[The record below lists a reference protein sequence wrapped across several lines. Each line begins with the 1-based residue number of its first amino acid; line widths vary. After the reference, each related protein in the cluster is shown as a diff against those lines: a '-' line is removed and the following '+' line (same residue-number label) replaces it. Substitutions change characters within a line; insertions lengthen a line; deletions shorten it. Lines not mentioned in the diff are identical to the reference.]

1 MLHDV
6 RVNTRAHISPTT
18 EPPPALDLRRL
29 GLVVHPRREIDV
41 ALDNVREWAEAHGV
55 ELVQIPVSGQER
67 VVADPGEVASC
78 DLVLAVGGD
87 GTALHALHAAAAV
100 NRPVLGVACGSL
112 GALTATAA
120 DDLVGALDRVD
131 SGAWRPRR
139 LPGLQVTADGTR
151 SRTAINDVVVVRRG
165 ASQVIVTIEVDGQ
178 LYVRYAGDG
187 VVVATP
193 AGSSA
198 YTLAAGGPVLA
209 ERSDGIV
216 ITPLAPHGGC
226 APPLVVGSA
235 STVTLTIEPG
245 YAGSRLEFDGQVN
258 EEQPSE
264 LCTTRVEAYAT
275 LVGLGD
281 AEPLLAGLRRRK
293 ILIDSPRVLARDER
307 AAAAAAAQPT

>member
-1 MLHDV
+1 MVHDV
-6 RVNTRAHISPTT
+6 GVNTRPHPAPAA
-18 EPPPALDLRRL
+18 EAGPALELRRL
-29 GLVVHPRREIDV
+29 GLVVHPRRTIDV
-41 ALDNVREWAEAHGV
+41 ALDRAREWAQGHGA

-67 VVADPGEVASC
+67 VVADAGEVASC
-78 DLVLAVGGD
+78 DIVLAVGGD

-112 GALTATAA
+112 GALTAMGAE
-120 DDLVGALDRVD
+120 DLAEALDRV
-131 SGAWRPRR
+131 SAGEWAPRR
-139 LPGLQVTADGTR
+139 MPGLQVTADGAR

-165 ASQVIVTIEVDGQ
+165 ASQVIVTIDVDGQ

-209 ERSDGIV
+209 ERSDGMV

-264 LCTTRVEAYAT
+264 LCATRVEAYAT